1 MEQRLPENYECP
13 NCKGS
18 LETTTLT
25 MTSFRVG
32 DEYLKLKD
40 AVIYSCK
47 CGGVFI
53 IGADASDGLAWAMQP

>member
-1 MEQRLPENYECP
+1 MEPRLPENYECP

-25 MTSFRVG
+25 MTN
-32 DEYLKLKD
+32 EYLKLKN
-40 AVIYSCK
+40 AVIYDCK

-53 IGADASDGLAWAMQP
+53 VGADASDGLAWAMQP